1 MKDSPPEVMIMET
14 VIYSEDTF
22 LEKIILYTAKAILW
36 PFESMI
42 KKCLDLISKID
53 EDCFV

>member
-1 MKDSPPEVMIMET
+1 MEAT
-14 VIYSEDTF
+14 TYSEYTIP
-22 LEKIILYTAKAILW
+22 ERILFYAVKMIFW
-36 PFESMI
+36 PFESLT

>member
-1 MKDSPPEVMIMET
+1 MKNSPQEVMTMQT
-14 VIYSEDTF
+14 TTYSEYTIP
-22 LEKIILYTAKAILW
+22 ERILLYAVKMIFW
-36 PFESMI
+36 PFESLT